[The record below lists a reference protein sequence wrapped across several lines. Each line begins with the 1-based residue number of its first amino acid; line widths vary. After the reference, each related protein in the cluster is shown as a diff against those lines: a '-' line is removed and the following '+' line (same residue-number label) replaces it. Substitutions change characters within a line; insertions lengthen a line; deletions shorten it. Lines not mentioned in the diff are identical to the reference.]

1 MAFARQLPG
10 SCRTSWLFFKR
21 YLLASRLNKQQA
33 SGAFLSRDSF
43 WLANRLEPV
52 VIKGQS
58 ERKSRLHRTWLHAAR
73 STKVKHSKSLLFV
86 QNRPLFQ
93 SPD

>member
-10 SCRTSWLFFKR
+10 SCRTSWLFFKS
-21 YLLASRLNKQQA
+21 YLLAWRLNKQQA

-58 ERKSRLHRTWLHAAR
+58 EQIAIAPNLASR
-73 STKVKHSKSLLFV
+73 
-86 QNRPLFQ
+86 RPFHQGQTLEK
-93 SPD
+93 PVVCVC